1 MNVQNS
7 WNSRLVEFLEFGDSE
22 LLKDSSYS
30 SSRQQ
35 SLLLS
40 AVTAADCVMSRAD

>member
-22 LLKDSSYS
+22 LKDSSYS